1 VSKLR
6 SSSRDTGGR
15 EKHQDSEPRGGKR
28 GHPKL
33 AGPREEHPVVRTAKN
48 LSNLTTM
55 DADSLRS
62 DLRARLEQHGVADKL
77 QQSVASALTHKAA
90 GSQELVEPSVELQSL
105 IAANLLE
112 DSALGK
118 ALPGLAHA
126 LRTMAT
132 KMPEDPTEWLCAR
145 LKASRPVVVREYTES
160 VRGLPLTPTLTLTL
174 ALARTPTRTHT
185 RCSRRT

>member
-1 VSKLR
+1 
-6 SSSRDTGGR
+6 
-15 EKHQDSEPRGGKR
+15 
-28 GHPKL
+28 
-33 AGPREEHPVVRTAKN
+33 
-48 LSNLTTM
+48 M

-160 VRGLPLTPTLTLTL
+160 VRGLPLTPTPTLTL